1 MSKYRLDKSP
11 IYLEGSEVPKNK
23 LGIKEAELIHEIENN
38 LLLQAYEHF
47 SSQMTEKTVL
57 NETYFIS
64 LHKKTFESLY
74 DFAGLYRTVNMS
86 KGDSQFCLAK
96 YLSSESKRIFTELEN
111 DAYLLTCKNKKDFV
125 KRLTY
130 YKSEFIALHPFYEL
144 NGRTLRLFIDMLC
157 LYNGYEFVD
166 YSEAIEN
173 NAYIEASILC
183 VQYADNTKM
192 EEIIENGLK
201 ERCNETQM

>member
-47 SSQMTEKTVL
+47 ASQITEKTLL

-111 DAYLLTCKNKKDFV
+111 DAYLLTCKNKKDFI

-130 YKSEFIALHPFYEL
+130 YKSELIALHPFYEL

-157 LYNGYEFVD
+157 LYNGYDFID

-183 VQYADNTKM
+183 VQYANNAKM
-192 EEIIENGLK
+192 EEIIENGL
-201 ERCNETQM
+201 RTR

>member
-47 SSQMTEKTVL
+47 TSQITEKTLL

-111 DAYLLTCKNKKDFV
+111 DAYLLTCKNKKDFI

-130 YKSEFIALHPFYEL
+130 YKSELIALHPFYEL

-157 LYNGYEFVD
+157 LYNGYDFID

-183 VQYADNTKM
+183 VQYANNAKM

-201 ERCNETQM
+201 ER

>member
-1 MSKYRLDKSP
+1 MSKYRLDESP

-111 DAYLLTCKNKKDFV
+111 DAYLLTCNNKKAFV
-125 KRLTY
+125 KQLTY
-130 YKSEFIALHPFYEL
+130 YKSELIALHPFYEL

-157 LYNGYEFVD
+157 LYNGYDFID

-201 ERCNETQM
+201 GK

>member
-1 MSKYRLDKSP
+1 MSKYRLDESP

-47 SSQMTEKTVL
+47 ASQITEKTLL

-96 YLSSESKRIFTELEN
+96 YLLGESKRIFTELEN
-111 DAYLLTCKNKKDFV
+111 DAYLLTCKNKKDFI

-130 YKSEFIALHPFYEL
+130 YKSELIALHPFYEL

-157 LYNGYEFVD
+157 LYNSYDFID

-183 VQYADNTKM
+183 VQYANNVKM
-192 EEIIENGLK
+192 EEIIENGL
-201 ERCNETQM
+201 RTR

>member
-1 MSKYRLDKSP
+1 MSKYRLDKSQ

-47 SSQMTEKTVL
+47 TSQITEKTLL

-111 DAYLLTCKNKKDFV
+111 DAYLLTCKNKKDFI

-130 YKSEFIALHPFYEL
+130 YKSELIALHPFYEL

-157 LYNGYEFVD
+157 LYNGYDFID

-183 VQYADNTKM
+183 VQYANNAKM
-192 EEIIENGLK
+192 EEIIENGL
-201 ERCNETQM
+201 RTR

>member
-47 SSQMTEKTVL
+47 TSQITEKTLL

-111 DAYLLTCKNKKDFV
+111 DAYLLTCKNKKDFI

-130 YKSEFIALHPFYEL
+130 YKSELIALHPFYEL

-157 LYNGYEFVD
+157 LYNGYDFID

-183 VQYADNTKM
+183 VQYADNSKM

-201 ERCNETQM
+201 ER

>member
-111 DAYLLTCKNKKDFV
+111 DAYLLTCNNKKAFV
-125 KRLTY
+125 KQLTY
-130 YKSEFIALHPFYEL
+130 YKSELIALHPFYEL

-157 LYNGYEFVD
+157 LYNGYDFID

-201 ERCNETQM
+201 GK

>member
-1 MSKYRLDKSP
+1 MSKYRLDESP

-47 SSQMTEKTVL
+47 ASQITEKTVL

-96 YLSSESKRIFTELEN
+96 HLSSESKRIFTELEN
-111 DAYLLTCKNKKDFV
+111 DAYLLTCNNKKAFV
-125 KRLTY
+125 KQLTY
-130 YKSEFIALHPFYEL
+130 YKSELIALHPFYEL

-157 LYNGYEFVD
+157 LYNGYDFID

-192 EEIIENGLK
+192 EEIIENGL
-201 ERCNETQM
+201 RTRL

>member
-1 MSKYRLDKSP
+1 MSKYRLDESP

-23 LGIKEAELIHEIENN
+23 LGIVEAELIHEIENN
-38 LLLQAYEHF
+38 LLLQAYEYF
-47 SSQMTEKTVL
+47 SSQITEKTVL

-96 YLSSESKRIFTELEN
+96 HLSSESKRIFTELEN
-111 DAYLLTCKNKKDFV
+111 DAYLLTCNNRNAFV
-125 KRLTY
+125 KQLTY
-130 YKSEFIALHPFYEL
+130 YKSELIALHPFYEL

-157 LYNGYEFVD
+157 LYNGYDFID

>member
-1 MSKYRLDKSP
+1 MSKYRLDESP

-23 LGIKEAELIHEIENN
+23 LGIVEAELIHEIENN
-38 LLLQAYEHF
+38 LLFQAYEYF
-47 SSQMTEKTVL
+47 SSQITEKTIL

-96 YLSSESKRIFTELEN
+96 HLSSESKRIFTELEN
-111 DAYLLTCKNKKDFV
+111 DAYLLTCNNKKAFV
-125 KRLTY
+125 KQLTY
-130 YKSEFIALHPFYEL
+130 YKSELIALHPFYEL

-157 LYNGYEFVD
+157 LYNGYDFID

-192 EEIIENGLK
+192 EEIIENGL
-201 ERCNETQM
+201 RTRL

>member
-47 SSQMTEKTVL
+47 TSQITEKTLL

-111 DAYLLTCKNKKDFV
+111 DAYLLTCKNKKDFI

-130 YKSEFIALHPFYEL
+130 YKSELIALHPFYEL

-157 LYNGYEFVD
+157 LYNGYDFID

-183 VQYADNTKM
+183 VQYANNAKM
-192 EEIIENGLK
+192 EEIIENGL
-201 ERCNETQM
+201 RTR

>member
-1 MSKYRLDKSP
+1 MSKYRLEESP

-47 SSQMTEKTVL
+47 SSNITEQTL
-57 NETYFIS
+57 FNEAYFIS
-64 LHKKTFESLY
+64 LHKKIFESLY

-96 YLSSESKRIFTELEN
+96 HLSSESKRIFTELEN
-111 DAYLLTCKNKKDFV
+111 DAFLLTCKNKKAFAT
-125 KRLTY
+125 KLTY
-130 YKSEFIALHPFYEL
+130 YKSELIALHPFYEL
-144 NGRTLRLFIDMLC
+144 NGRILRLFIDMLC
-157 LYNGYEFVD
+157 LYNGYDFID
-166 YSEAIEN
+166 YSKATEN
-173 NAYIEASILC
+173 NDYIKASILC
-183 VQYADNTKM
+183 VQYADNSKM

-201 ERCNETQM
+201 DR

>member
-1 MSKYRLDKSP
+1 MSKYRLDESP

-96 YLSSESKRIFTELEN
+96 HLSSESKRIFTELEN
-111 DAYLLTCKNKKDFV
+111 DAYLLTCNNKKAFV
-125 KRLTY
+125 KQLTY
-130 YKSEFIALHPFYEL
+130 YKSELIALHPFYEL

-157 LYNGYEFVD
+157 LYNGYDFID

-183 VQYADNTKM
+183 VQYVDNTKM

-201 ERCNETQM
+201 ER

>member
-47 SSQMTEKTVL
+47 TSQITEKTLL

-111 DAYLLTCKNKKDFV
+111 DAYLLTCKNKKDFI

-130 YKSEFIALHPFYEL
+130 YKSELIALHPFYEL

-157 LYNGYEFVD
+157 LYNGYDFID

-183 VQYADNTKM
+183 VQYANNSKM

-201 ERCNETQM
+201 ER

>member
-47 SSQMTEKTVL
+47 ASQITEKTLL

-111 DAYLLTCKNKKDFV
+111 DAYLLTCNNKKDFV

-183 VQYADNTKM
+183 VQYADNSKM

-201 ERCNETQM
+201 ER

>member
-111 DAYLLTCKNKKDFV
+111 DAFLLTCKNKKDFV

-130 YKSEFIALHPFYEL
+130 YKSELIALHPFYEL

-157 LYNGYEFVD
+157 LYNGYEFID

-183 VQYADNTKM
+183 VQYADNSKM

-201 ERCNETQM
+201 EK

>member
-96 YLSSESKRIFTELEN
+96 YLSSESKRIFSELEN
-111 DAYLLTCKNKKDFV
+111 DAYLLTCNNKKAFV
-125 KRLTY
+125 KQLTY
-130 YKSEFIALHPFYEL
+130 YKSELIALHPFYEL

-157 LYNGYEFVD
+157 LYNGYDFID

-201 ERCNETQM
+201 GK

>member
-1 MSKYRLDKSP
+1 MSKYRLDESP

-47 SSQMTEKTVL
+47 ASQITEKTVL

-96 YLSSESKRIFTELEN
+96 HLSSESKRIFTELEN
-111 DAYLLTCKNKKDFV
+111 DAYLLTCNNKKAFV
-125 KRLTY
+125 KQLTY
-130 YKSEFIALHPFYEL
+130 YKSELIALHPFYEL

-157 LYNGYEFVD
+157 LYNGYDFID

-201 ERCNETQM
+201 EK

>member
-1 MSKYRLDKSP
+1 MSKYRLDESP

-23 LGIKEAELIHEIENN
+23 LGIVEAELIHEIENN

-47 SSQMTEKTVL
+47 ASQITEKTVL

-96 YLSSESKRIFTELEN
+96 HLSSESKRIFTELEN
-111 DAYLLTCKNKKDFV
+111 DAYLVTCNNKKAFV
-125 KRLTY
+125 KQLTY
-130 YKSEFIALHPFYEL
+130 YKSELIALHPFYEL

-157 LYNGYEFVD
+157 LYNGYDFID
-166 YSEAIEN
+166 HSEAIEN

-192 EEIIENGLK
+192 EEIIANGLK
-201 ERCNETQM
+201 GK

>member
-47 SSQMTEKTVL
+47 ASQITEKTLL

-111 DAYLLTCKNKKDFV
+111 DAYLLTCKNKKDFI

-130 YKSEFIALHPFYEL
+130 YKSELIALHPFYEL

-157 LYNGYEFVD
+157 LYNGYDFID

-183 VQYADNTKM
+183 VQYADNSKM

-201 ERCNETQM
+201 ER

>member
-1 MSKYRLDKSP
+1 MSKYRLDESP

-23 LGIKEAELIHEIENN
+23 LGIVEAELIHEIENN
-38 LLLQAYEHF
+38 LLLQAYEYF
-47 SSQMTEKTVL
+47 SSQITEKTVL

-96 YLSSESKRIFTELEN
+96 HLLSESKRIFTELEN
-111 DAYLLTCKNKKDFV
+111 DAYLLTCNNKKAFV
-125 KRLTY
+125 KQLTY
-130 YKSEFIALHPFYEL
+130 YKSELIALHPFYEL

-157 LYNGYEFVD
+157 LYNGYDFID

-183 VQYADNTKM
+183 VQYANNAKM
-192 EEIIENGLK
+192 EEIIENGL
-201 ERCNETQM
+201 RTR

>member
-38 LLLQAYEHF
+38 LLLQAYELF
-47 SSQMTEKTVL
+47 SPQMTEKTVQ
-57 NETYFIS
+57 NETYSIC

-74 DFAGLYRTVNMS
+74 DFAGLYRTFNMS
-86 KGDSQFCLAK
+86 KRDSQFCLAK

-111 DAYLLTCKNKKDFV
+111 DAYLLTCNNKKAFV
-125 KRLTY
+125 KQLTY
-130 YKSEFIALHPFYEL
+130 YKSELIALHPFYEL

-157 LYNGYEFVD
+157 LYNGYDFID

-201 ERCNETQM
+201 GK

>member
-1 MSKYRLDKSP
+1 MSKYRLDESP

-47 SSQMTEKTVL
+47 ASQITEKTVL

-111 DAYLLTCKNKKDFV
+111 DAYLLTCNNKKAFV
-125 KRLTY
+125 KQLTY
-130 YKSEFIALHPFYEL
+130 YKSELIALHPFYEL

-157 LYNGYEFVD
+157 LYNGYEFID

-201 ERCNETQM
+201 ER

>member
-1 MSKYRLDKSP
+1 MSKYRLDESP

-47 SSQMTEKTVL
+47 ASQITEKTLL
-57 NETYFIS
+57 NETYFIN

-86 KGDSQFCLAK
+86 KGNSQFCLAK
-96 YLSSESKRIFTELEN
+96 YLLGESKRIFAELEN
-111 DAYLLTCKNKKDFV
+111 DAYLLTCNNKKDFI

-130 YKSEFIALHPFYEL
+130 YKSELIALHPFYEL

-157 LYNGYEFVD
+157 LYNGYDFID

-183 VQYADNTKM
+183 VQYANNAKM
-192 EEIIENGLK
+192 EEIIENGL
-201 ERCNETQM
+201 RTR